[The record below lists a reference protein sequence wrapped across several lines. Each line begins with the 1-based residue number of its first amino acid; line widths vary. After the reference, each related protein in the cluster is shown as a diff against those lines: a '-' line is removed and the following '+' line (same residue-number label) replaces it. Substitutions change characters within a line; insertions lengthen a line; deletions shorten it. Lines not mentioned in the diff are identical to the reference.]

1 MALPLNLMALDVGER
16 RIGLAVAN
24 SISKLSNPLKTI
36 LNDDNTILEI
46 GAIISDEAINLL
58 VVGLPKSLSG
68 SETSQTNFSRDFAEK
83 LKSSI
88 EVPVYFEDETLSSVR
103 AKKTLDERR
112 EPYEK
117 EDIDSLAAC
126 YILDDFMA
134 NNKEVI
140 SV

>member
-36 LNDDNTILEI
+36 LNDDSTILEI
-46 GAIISDEAINLL
+46 GAIISEEAINLL
-58 VVGLPKSLSG
+58 VVGLPKGLNG
-68 SETSQTNFSRDFAEK
+68 AETSQTEFSREFADK
-83 LKSSI
+83 LKSSTD
-88 EVPVYFEDETLSSVR
+88 VPIYFEDEALSSVR
-103 AKKTLDERR
+103 AKKILDERK

-117 EDIDSLAAC
+117 GDIDFLAAC

-140 SV
+140 GV